1 VIEKAR
7 TASHWATWAA
17 EEVERWADAATPD
30 VEWAVRTL
38 RRVLDEEPF
47 SDAP

>member
-1 VIEKAR
+1 MNIR
-7 TASHWATWAA
+7 PLA
-17 EEVERWADAATPD
+17 EGDREWVERLIVERWGDARSPD

-47 SDAP
+47 SGAP